1 MSCVLCPLVTVGH
14 QKPLEQLQLLELWRR
29 APFFSKGIWCFGPLG
44 AAVANDP
51 QHFQTLQWALVS
63 CMEAL
68 ALVLYFHK
76 MYSGFFFLF
85 DTCVLSLFC
94 RNRIKTTQN
103 TNTNAMRTCQMW
115 SDQSGLLLKR
125 SGMRGTTCKEQPQL
139 CSVCTARQSSKQ
151 KRKLFTGGEFPSDFS
166 PSFLLLLFFCG
177 ADGGGGLKS
186 NKDVLLTTDDINA
199 SRAAESSPNWSLK
212 IYFKCTL
219 GHLSQPDISDAPIS
233 C

>member
-139 CSVCTARQSSKQ
+139 CSVCTARQSSKE
-151 KRKLFTGGEFPSDFS
+151 KENSLPEASFHLIS
-166 PSFLLLLFFCG
+166 PPLSCFFCFFVVLM
-177 ADGGGGLKS
+177 GGGG
-186 NKDVLLTTDDINA
+186 
-199 SRAAESSPNWSLK
+199 
-212 IYFKCTL
+212 
-219 GHLSQPDISDAPIS
+219 
-233 C
+233 